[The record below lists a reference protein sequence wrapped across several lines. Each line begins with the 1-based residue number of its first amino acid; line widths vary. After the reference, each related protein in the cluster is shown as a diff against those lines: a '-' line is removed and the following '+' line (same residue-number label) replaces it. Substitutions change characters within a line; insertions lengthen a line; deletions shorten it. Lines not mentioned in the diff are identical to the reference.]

1 VLAFVPQEGGE
12 PVWRFELK
20 MVVGTLF
27 FLGLGLFFFFVNGR
41 RPHLIGRVAAPAPE
55 QP

>member
-1 VLAFVPQEGGE
+1 
-12 PVWRFELK
+12 
-20 MVVGTLF
+20 VVGTLF

-41 RPHLIGRVAAPAPE
+41 RPHLVGRVVAAPE